1 MNLDDVLL
9 VMVLG
14 GFGVAVAY
22 VRAEYVHWR
31 EQGASERRRES
42 ALRDL
47 HAERLS
53 HHSTALSAVP
63 GGAARRNPARSTPR
77 AHPFTER
84 RRRPR
89 QKAAQ

>member
-22 VRAEYVHWR
+22 VRAEYVQWR
-31 EQGASERRRES
+31 EQGVSERRRES

-47 HAERLS
+47 HAARLS
-53 HHSTALSAVP
+53 HHPTALSAVP
-63 GGAARRNPARSTPR
+63 GGARRASTRSAPR
-77 AHPFTER
+77 PYPFTER

-89 QKAAQ
+89 QQAAQ